1 MVLSERTLIKGKKEK
16 AMIIPD
22 PCYYNKHPCLTCGG
36 PAVPSNL
43 KKEPS
48 FLARELTKTFFPLHV
63 KFFLK

>member
-1 MVLSERTLIKGKKEK
+1 
-16 AMIIPD
+16 MIIPD
-22 PCYYNKHPCLTCGG
+22 PCYYNKHPCLTRGG